1 MHKVNINLL
10 ELQNNVD
17 MQMLLE
23 LIMKWT
29 KKSDS
34 KELKAFNDAL
44 FRQLRYIQS
53 LEDERFSFDRILIE
67 ATKKANRAIHRAQ
80 RAEEEIIELEK
91 EIKKL
96 KMIQGL

>member
-1 MHKVNINLL
+1 MHKVDINLL

>member
-1 MHKVNINLL
+1 MHKVDINLL

-34 KELKAFNDAL
+34 KELKAFEDAL

-80 RAEEEIIELEK
+80 RAEEEIIEIEK